1 MMIITMIQVTSSA
14 PGVEARAECE
24 APALQPLSCEAHT
37 GLRGDL
43 SLAPASLRSHYRPP
57 ACQAQE
63 AGADDPLWV

>member
-1 MMIITMIQVTSSA
+1 MMIIIMIKVTSSA

-24 APALQPLSCEAHT
+24 APSLQPLSCETHT

-43 SLAPASLRSHYRPP
+43 SLAPASLRSHCRPG

-63 AGADDPLWV
+63 AGADDPLWL